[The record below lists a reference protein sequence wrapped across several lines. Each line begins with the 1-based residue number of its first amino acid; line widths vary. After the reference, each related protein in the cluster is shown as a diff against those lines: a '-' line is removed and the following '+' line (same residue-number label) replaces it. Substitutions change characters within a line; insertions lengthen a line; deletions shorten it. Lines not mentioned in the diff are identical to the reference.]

1 MDSIANQLKSLNEQF
16 SESIKKQNTNHTE
29 LKEEETELA
38 TLMASITKNRSIHRT
53 SQQEYTSIKDE
64 KYHLEVDIRK
74 KEKERSQAEEELIKL
89 RQEEQDLI
97 STSGTSVEKM
107 KEFDDGIEKL
117 HNQER
122 DLTREIG
129 VRERKSDSLNRDLS
143 DVIEKESKIKAMLS
157 TFGFDETIEVFDVT
171 SLISSLEHE
180 QNKIKSSLNA
190 GAPSQFSE
198 ISFGYRTASSNKNI
212 LEQERNKIVSF
223 IESVEKEKRQTFLNA
238 FDTVD
243 KEIRD
248 AFSKM
253 TLSLIHI

>member
-1 MDSIANQLKSLNEQF
+1 
-16 SESIKKQNTNHTE
+16 
-29 LKEEETELA
+29 
-38 TLMASITKNRSIHRT
+38 MASITKNRSIHRT

-157 TFGFDETIEVFDVT
+157 TFGFDETISDLNNTKKDEALSALEV
-171 SLISSLEHE
+171 L
-180 QNKIKSSLNA
+180 
-190 GAPSQFSE
+190 GFSKKQSDRVVVN
-198 ISFGYRTASSNKNI
+198 ILKNI
-212 LEQERNKIVSF
+212 PDA
-223 IESVEKEKRQTFLNA
+223 SVELIIKEALKNL
-238 FDTVD
+238 
-243 KEIRD
+243 
-248 AFSKM
+248 
-253 TLSLIHI
+253 